1 VPLPDTTSYSSS
13 FEISNPE
20 YSVTIVKGSWKDW
33 ENNTLDHLKDW
44 VADTIVAFQSDNTM
58 AISADSLM
66 AR

>member
-1 VPLPDTTSYSSS
+1 
-13 FEISNPE
+13 
-20 YSVTIVKGSWKDW
+20 VKGSWKDW